1 MFQSLSNS
9 WRLVKASAAVLRAD
23 KELII
28 FPLISAIG
36 VLLVTATFALP
47 MFFAGLFDSL
57 FSGGSNGI
65 LFYAVLFLYYVVQYT
80 VIIFANAALVG
91 AAMIRLEGGDPTVGD
106 GVRVALDHFSQIMG
120 FAVFSATVGIILRA
134 LSQRDGLGRFVAS
147 LVGMAWNLAIFLA
160 VPVLVVENVG
170 PWEAI
175 TRSTALLKRTWGEQI
190 AGNFGVGLIFM
201 FIYIA
206 LIILGILAVMLAIP
220 TQTTPLIISVVLLV
234 IFAFVLVAL
243 AQSTLS
249 GIYTAAVYQFAA
261 TGKTGDFFDESL
273 VKNAFKQK

>member
-65 LFYAVLFLYYVVQYT
+65 LFYVVLFLYYVVQYT

-106 GVRVALDHFSQIMG
+106 GLRIAFSKIG
-120 FAVFSATVGIILRA
+120 TIFGYAVIAATVGTILRMI
-134 LSQRDGLGRFVAS
+134 SDF
-147 LVGMAWNLAIFLA
+147 
-160 VPVLVVENVG
+160 
-170 PWEAI
+170 
-175 TRSTALLKRTWGEQI
+175 KR
-190 AGNFGVGLIFM
+190 
-201 FIYIA
+201 
-206 LIILGILAVMLAIP
+206 
-220 TQTTPLIISVVLLV
+220 
-234 IFAFVLVAL
+234 
-243 AQSTLS
+243 
-249 GIYTAAVYQFAA
+249 
-261 TGKTGDFFDESL
+261 
-273 VKNAFKQK
+273 